1 MPLTPPKLAAIIADL
16 AAREIGVSEHPRG
29 SNRGPRVDEYQAATW
44 LQKKHWGA
52 WCASFV
58 CFIVRE
64 AIKHCSESGGTYT
77 FKRPR
82 TAGAFDLARWSR
94 EQDKSTQT
102 KDQPGRDIARG
113 DIVIFGFSHTGFAVG
128 PPDKSGHVICIEG
141 NTDPKG
147 GREGWGVF
155 QRRRHIS
162 TIATR
167 IRFTV

>member
-1 MPLTPPKLAAIIADL
+1 MPLTPPKLSSVIADL
-16 AAREIGVSEHPRG
+16 AAREIGVMEHPRG

-44 LQKKHWGA
+44 LKKKDWGP

-64 AIKHCSESGGTYT
+64 AMHEAGGKYT
-77 FKRPR
+77 FRRPR

-94 EQDKSTQT
+94 QQDLSTQT
-102 KDQPGRDIARG
+102 RDTPGRDIARG
-113 DIVIFGFSHTGFAVG
+113 DIVIFSFSHVGFAMG
-128 PPDKSGHVICIEG
+128 PPDKSGHVICVEG

-147 GREGWGVF
+147 GREGYGVF
-155 QRRRHIS
+155 QRRRSIS
-162 TIATR
+162 SIITR